1 MRLMSLL
8 SALAVTACLYLII
21 FERDRLLVFAGA
33 NAETP
38 PAALT
43 ADAPAPQGISVV
55 ARRQQAQAIDS
66 AVLLRGQTAAAR
78 EVTVAAET
86 SGLVISEPLPK
97 GSFVNAG
104 DRLCTL
110 DPGTRQANLA
120 EARARLSE
128 AQSRVPEAEAGV
140 IEAEARLREAEINLN
155 AARALSQDGFASET
169 RVVGAQATMESAI
182 AGVQRA
188 RTAVSS
194 ALAGIESAQ
203 ASVASAEREITRL
216 TITAPF
222 AGLLETDTAELGAL
236 MQPGAPCATIIQ
248 LDPIRLVGF
257 APEADVA
264 RIKVGAAA
272 GGRLAGQQE
281 VAGAVTFLS
290 RSADPVTRSF
300 RVEVTVPNPDLAISD
315 GLSAEIIVAAAG
327 QSAHLVAQSTLT
339 LNDAGTLGVRI
350 VGPDMT
356 AQFLPVT
363 LLRDTAQGV
372 WVAGLPDV
380 VDLIT
385 IGQEFVID
393 GVPIVPSYQEV
404 SQQET
409 GQQETGQ

>member
-38 PAALT
+38 AAAVT
-43 ADAPAPQGISVV
+43 EDTPAPQGISVV
-55 ARRQQAQAIDS
+55 ARRQQAQPIDS

-78 EVTVAAET
+78 DVTVAAET

-104 DRLCTL
+104 DRLCSL

-257 APEADVA
+257 APEAEVA

-363 LLRDTAQGV
+363 LLRDTAEGV

-393 GVPIVPSYQEV
+393 GVPIVPSYQEA
-404 SQQET
+404 SEQEA
-409 GQQETGQ
+409 GQ